1 VLVKGLCRPDD
12 VGTAFNSGAAG
23 VWISNHGGR
32 QLDGSP
38 ATAHVL
44 ASCAEAAGGR
54 GPVIV
59 DGGIRRGVDILRAV
73 ALGADAVAVGRPV
86 LWGLGAG
93 GEPGVRRALSMLLGE
108 FDLAMA
114 LSGVRSVGETRGL
127 GDALVRPL
135 RG

>member
-1 VLVKGLCRPDD
+1 
-12 VGTAFNSGAAG
+12 
-23 VWISNHGGR
+23 
-32 QLDGSP
+32 
-38 ATAHVL
+38 
-44 ASCAEAAGGR
+44 
-54 GPVIV
+54 VIV